1 MKSNTIEKKA
11 GSRDTFQKVKRQL
24 DDAQKVTA
32 EVGELMAEARN
43 ILTSY
48 ARCKTE
54 NGYENFTDMILE
66 ASKKGEQLTEKLRRL
81 SLEVVLD
88 QVKYEKYQSELVA
101 VHGIKIGYCDEILGI
116 IMPVLISHR
125 KEQYTDYLYKP
136 LYIAFKQWC
145 IEQNQEQKKIPE
157 YEKCTVCFV
166 HLYNRD
172 LPLGRIRDHDN
183 FEEKHVLDVISNFFL
198 VSDSGLHVDTYHIT
212 RMADKDGTE
221 VYIMDTDK
229 FPRWLQSI

>member
-1 MKSNTIEKKA
+1 M
-11 GSRDTFQKVKRQL
+11 
-24 DDAQKVTA
+24 
-32 EVGELMAEARN
+32 
-43 ILTSY
+43 
-48 ARCKTE
+48 
-54 NGYENFTDMILE
+54 
-66 ASKKGEQLTEKLRRL
+66 RR
-81 SLEVVLD
+81 
-88 QVKYEKYQSELVA
+88 
-101 VHGIKIGYCDEILGI
+101 KIVYKQE
-116 IMPVLISHR
+116 
-125 KEQYTDYLYKP
+125 LYKP